1 MSQSAKL
8 TGHTPSPD
16 LHPGS
21 TVRGA
26 VRTEPQSLDS
36 LEDFESLVAQ
46 IMARFMNASGDLGQ
60 LISQSLSE
68 LGQFLNVDRLTFF
81 DVDSDERQMMPRS
94 QWFSETAKDL
104 RLEMGED
111 VTGRFPWMTS
121 KVFEGV
127 PLVVAN
133 IEQIPESAVA
143 ERNFCESFGI
153 RSFAFVPAR
162 YEGKVVAAIS
172 LDDFDRS
179 WPFDERMLH
188 RLEFVTLIIASA
200 RLRAA
205 SLREIDEL
213 HRFEAELSR
222 ISTTFV
228 NLPPD
233 AVDEKIEAGLGVVAR
248 ALGAD
253 LVTLTRVVDG
263 NDLQVTHE
271 WTGETF
277 GGHHFKGRRFRSE
290 FQWLVRRQL
299 AQEAILIRSL
309 DDWPA
314 EAAAE
319 RNLSEQI
326 GIESVLGVRFE
337 IRGEM
342 AGALSIN
349 SRKKANW
356 SEALVPRLRLL
367 GEVFGEAMI
376 RRRAE
381 IELRDSLREVETLKE
396 RLEHENL
403 YLRQEVRLSQTHS
416 DIVGDSNALRSAM
429 QQVEQVAATDSTVLI
444 LGETGTGKELMA
456 HAIHNLSSRRD
467 RALVKVNCAALPSS
481 LVEAEL
487 FGREKGAYTGALN
500 RELGRFEIAD
510 GSTIL
515 LDEIAELSLELQSK
529 LLRVL
534 QDGEFE
540 RLGSPKTHKVNVR
553 VLAATNRDLLAAV
566 ERKEF
571 REDLYYRLNV
581 FPIEVPPL
589 RDRIDDLPQLIWK
602 FVEEFSETMGKTI
615 ETIPQET
622 MNALKSY
629 RWPGNIRELRNI
641 IERAM
646 IVTNDSSLHVEL
658 PRRRPAKEVPRS
670 RLEEIERDHIKAV
683 VESTGWRISGEGG
696 AAEILGL
703 KPTTLE
709 GRMKKLGIIRPKYAD
724 NSR

>member
-8 TGHTPSPD
+8 TGHTAPPELHSASPVRATVCNEPEPLSS
-16 LHPGS
+16 LH
-21 TVRGA
+21 
-26 VRTEPQSLDS
+26 
-36 LEDFESLVAQ
+36 DFESLVAQ
-46 IMARFMNASGDLGQ
+46 IMTRFMNASGDLNQ
-60 LISQSLSE
+60 LISETLSE
-68 LGQFLNVDRLTFF
+68 LGRFLNVDRLTFF
-81 DVDSDERQMMPRS
+81 EVDTEERQMMPVS
-94 QWFSETAKDL
+94 QWFSDTAKDL

-111 VTGRFPWMTS
+111 VTARFPWMTS
-121 KVFEGV
+121 KIFGGV

-133 IEQIPESAVA
+133 AEQIPESAIA
-143 ERNFCESFGI
+143 ERSFCELFGI

-172 LDDFDRS
+172 LDEYDRS

-205 SLREIDEL
+205 ALREIDEL

-233 AVDEKIEAGLGVVAR
+233 AVDEKIEAGLGIVASV
-248 ALGAD
+248 LGAD
-253 LVTLTRVVDG
+253 LVTLTRIVDG
-263 NDLQVTHE
+263 SDLQVTHE
-271 WTGETF
+271 WTGSAST
-277 GGHHFKGRRFRSE
+277 GHQFKGRRFGNE
-290 FQWLVRRQL
+290 FPWLVRQQL
-299 AQEAILIRSL
+299 SQEAILIRTL
-309 DDWPA
+309 DDWPP
-314 EAAAE
+314 EAIAE
-319 RNLSEQI
+319 RNLSEKI
-326 GIESVLGVRFE
+326 GIESVLGVRFD

-342 AGALSIN
+342 AGAISIN
-349 SRKKANW
+349 SRKRASW
-356 SEALVPRLRLL
+356 SEALVPRLRIL

-376 RRRAE
+376 RRKAE
-381 IELRDSLREVETLKE
+381 IKLKNSLKQIESLKD
-396 RLEHENL
+396 RLEQENL
-403 YLRQEVRLSQTHS
+403 YLQQEVRLSQS
-416 DIVGDSNALRSAM
+416 YGDIVGDSAALRSAL
-429 QQVEQVAATDSTVLI
+429 QKAEQVAATDSTVLI

-456 HAIHNLSSRRD
+456 HAIHNLSARQD
-467 RALVKVNCAALPSS
+467 RPLIKVNCAALPSS

-515 LDEIAELSLELQSK
+515 LDEISELPLDLQSK

-540 RLGSPKTHKVNVR
+540 RLGSSKTHKVDVR
-553 VLAATNRDLLAAV
+553 VLAATNRDLAKAIKD
-566 ERKEF
+566 KEF

-589 RDRIDDLPQLIWK
+589 RSRIEDLPQLVWA

-615 ETIPQET
+615 ETIPRAT
-622 MNALKSY
+622 MDALRSY
-629 RWPGNIRELRNI
+629 RWPGNIRELRNV

-646 IVTNDSSLHVEL
+646 IVTRGSTLDVEL
-658 PRRRPAKEVPRS
+658 PKEVTTTVERGSS
-670 RLEEIERDHIKAV
+670 RLDDVERDHIQAI

-709 GRMKKLGIIRPKYAD
+709 GRMKKLGITRPKYD
-724 NSR
+724 